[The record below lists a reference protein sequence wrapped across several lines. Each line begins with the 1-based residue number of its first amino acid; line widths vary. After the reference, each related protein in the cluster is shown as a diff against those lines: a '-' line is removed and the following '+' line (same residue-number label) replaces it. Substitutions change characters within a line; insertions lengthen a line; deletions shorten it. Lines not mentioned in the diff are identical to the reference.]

1 MKRKWKWIEPQ
12 MEKRKVQGYENNFK
26 RKWNNKHVQGK
37 KTLAISKIPKM
48 IKIGQTKM

>member
-1 MKRKWKWIEPQ
+1 MKVTLK
-12 MEKRKVQGYENNFK
+12 ENETTNT
-26 RKWNNKHVQGK
+26 QGK